1 MSDLLS
7 PADVEQVARL
17 VESLDR
23 STFDHLELR
32 VGDLEVVIGKGA
44 PPTDPASVPSGG
56 APPGPAPAAPAAE
69 GPAAAPIPA
78 AAPTPAAAPPDGLLA
93 ITTPTM
99 GIFYAQPEP
108 GRPPFVTVGSVVE
121 ETTTVALVEVM
132 KTFHAVAAGVRGTV
146 VEVCVEDAAVVEL
159 GDVLFRVEPAGRG

>member
-56 APPGPAPAAPAAE
+56 APPGLAPA
-69 GPAAAPIPA
+69 
-78 AAPTPAAAPPDGLLA
+78 TPAAAPPDGLLA